1 MPKKTPR
8 NNRRN
13 RAARTVQSAAT
24 VLQRLIPRRAAAG
37 ISIEKQS
44 LEKALLRVPEFL
56 RPHVVGAVDK
66 PEELVIFMES
76 AAWAARLKLALA
88 GDINP
93 AGGAR
98 TIVKVA
104 PRGATTR

>member
-24 VLQRLIPRRAAAG
+24 VLQRLIPRRTGAG

-76 AAWAARLKLALA
+76 AVWAARLKLALA
-88 GDINP
+88 DTRLAGDT
-93 AGGAR
+93 R
-98 TIVKVA
+98 TTVKVA
-104 PRGATTR
+104 PRGGTGH